1 MKQSHYDGILRN
13 LERIAREDEN
23 TAQQSQ
29 EQPPRRLSVWAA
41 DHNMVCDRIND
52 EIQGTVGGKKK
63 GEHAKLVDTI
73 REIEQ
78 LLQTEDAYRT
88 IHGAEA

>member
-1 MKQSHYDGILRN
+1 MAG
-13 LERIAREDEN
+13 LEEATKYNFGRE
-23 TAQQSQ
+23 ASQ
-29 EQPPRRLSVWAA
+29 LAG
-41 DHNMVCDRIND
+41 HNMVCDRIND

-63 GEHAKLVDTI
+63 GEHTKLVDTI